1 MSSWIIHKQ
10 HATQTPAFRSR
21 LRSEIRFDAVISTRG
36 VTPIQVPFVDLKA
49 QYAGIKPEIDAAI
62 QRVVDGAGFILG
74 EEVSNFEQA
83 LAATVGSRDAVGVS
97 SGTGALLLALLAVGV
112 KPGDEV
118 ITTAHTF
125 IATAEAVS
133 RIGARP
139 VFVDIDPRTYN
150 IDPNQVESA
159 ITERTKVILP
169 VHLYGQPAE
178 LKPLRDIANR
188 HRLVLIE
195 DAAQAIAAEYDG
207 QRCGSIGDLACFSFY
222 PSKNLGAYG
231 DAGAVTG
238 NDETLL
244 AKVRKLRDHGRISK
258 YEHDELGFGQR
269 IDAIQAAI
277 LGAKLPHLEAW
288 TEARRSHARLYNEVL
303 SGADVETPFESRNVR
318 HVYHLYVIRTARRDA
333 LLQHLKEKGIDAGI
347 HYPIPV
353 HRQPVYLKLGY
364 GEVSLPATEQAAGEI
379 LSLPMYPELRG
390 EQIEYVAQ
398 AVSEGAH

>member
-1 MSSWIIHKQ
+1 LSISRPA
-10 HATQTPAFRSR
+10 ATGKDC
-21 LRSEIRFDAVISTRG
+21 EVNIRTKG
-36 VTPIQVPFVDLKA
+36 VPVIQVPFVDLKA